1 MSYYHIAICDI
12 PFLDIREVIVPE
24 GSSVITVNFVHH
36 RFKGK
41 LAFTMYVKLH
51 FTDGNEI
58 FTDVKVEEA
67 KYMVVSSA
75 VRIRIHKQL
84 DDIFASYFIGLTG
97 GRKYA
102 KS

>member
-1 MSYYHIAICDI
+1 MGYYHIAICDI

-24 GSSVITVNFVHH
+24 GSSIITVNFVHH

-51 FTDGNEI
+51 FTDGPEI
-58 FTDVKVEEA
+58 YTDLKVEEA
-67 KYMVVSSA
+67 KDMVVSSA
-75 VRIRIHKQL
+75 VRIRLHEHL
-84 DDIFASYFIGLTG
+84 DDIFASYFVGLTG
-97 GRKYA
+97 GGRYD